1 MGEEE
6 RRGRNVVIKYNF
18 KNKQTNKQ
26 QTTHKIQR
34 RVFIRAVSFCTQLQ

>member
-18 KNKQTNKQ
+18 KNKQTNNRPPIKY
-26 QTTHKIQR
+26 R
-34 RVFIRAVSFCTQLQ
+34 EGSS